1 VLQAAGV
8 TCGRLVGQ
16 REDLRD
22 HPPSSGTRGFD
33 SRRRNLLSNPKS
45 PDHLRDDQSF
55 LMEAAGVEPASANGS
70 YKASTCVASLSIS
83 PGAVSEQPVPK
94 LAT

>member
-1 VLQAAGV
+1 MVVSSVSGKIFEITPRPRVRAGSTPATA
-8 TCGRLVGQ
+8 TCSQTQKALTT
-16 REDLRD
+16 L
-22 HPPSSGTRGFD
+22 T
-33 SRRRNLLSNPKS
+33 
-45 PDHLRDDQSF
+45 DDQSF